1 MKQYALR
8 TIISVITLV
17 SSLLAGSSATGQTNK
32 DSLKRNAVYIELLG
46 QGVLYSVNYDYRIK
60 ENIALR
66 AGLTTYGINFFSKTN
81 VTGFPMMLNYL
92 SGKRKGHFEAGI
104 GFMPLLAVTEENAG
118 WFSWEDDQKKESAV
132 GFIGN
137 INLGYRYQPR
147 TGGFIFRINFTP
159 LIFQEQLWPFGGIS
173 FGYGF

>member
-1 MKQYALR
+1 MKKYALK
-8 TIISVITLV
+8 TLISVLTITG
-17 SSLLAGSSATGQTNK
+17 SLLAGSSANGQTSN
-32 DSLKRNAVYIELLG
+32 DSLKRNAVYIELFG
-46 QGVLYSVNYDYRIK
+46 QGILYSVNYDYRIK

-104 GFMPLLAVTEENAG
+104 GFMPLLVTEETG
-118 WFSWEDDQKKESAV
+118 WFSWEDDEKKQSESAV

>member
-1 MKQYALR
+1 MKKYALKTLLSVL
-8 TIISVITLV
+8 TITG
-17 SSLLAGSSATGQTNK
+17 SLLAGSPAKGQTSN

-66 AGLTTYGINFFSKTN
+66 AGLTTYGINFFSKSN

-104 GFMPLLAVTEENAG
+104 GFMPLLVTEETG
-118 WFSWEDDQKKESAV
+118 WFSWEDDKKKQSEV
-132 GFIGN
+132 DVIGN

-147 TGGFIFRINFTP
+147 TGGFVFRFNFTP
-159 LIFQEQLWPFGGIS
+159 LIGPTVIPWAGMS